1 MSYQKKN
8 IQKISSSSSSVSETV
23 ALRNAFSF
31 PAVPALQ
38 RQGVEEELQMKKI
51 PAQRMEEDE
60 PVQGKFGNPKQLQK
74 YLQIKP
80 EEDKEPLQGKFNTI
94 QKVEEE
100 EPIQGK
106 FDSKQKSAVQLKEIS
121 SGNETIS
128 PIQRQEV
135 SEKSNKTG
143 LPDNLK
149 TGVESLSGYSMDDVK
164 VHFNST
170 KPAQLQAYAYAQGTD
185 IHIAPGQEKHL
196 PHEAWHVAQQKQGRV
211 QPTLQMKTGV
221 AVNDDAGLENE
232 ADVMGAKAANLSKSE
247 QINSTFQFK
256 NDQSSVAQLAS
267 TPEENKAFSDK
278 YVGIIGMVNNATAV
292 LNDGV
297 WEQIK
302 DNKTDN
308 LSLGTAITGAAGGVT
323 TAAGKLTG
331 KIGSS
336 GIAKAAGDIT
346 AGIGSSITSLVK
358 SVMAIKKAYDTSK
371 GEGSAL
377 IGTSEV
383 AIAVLSALQAGSQAA
398 SSIMSYL
405 SSTVP
410 PEITRMIPGLGIAI
424 SACQVI
430 KECYTNYIAEQA
442 EAEMTILAND
452 FGSELRSVLGKNP
465 LEMPK
470 LFATESRGKATFI
483 FWGKTDYVRLKP
495 GIFEELNTPL
505 GPKGKDIFASKYGIN
520 RAQVDIDKLI
530 PAIQNYEFASKMQEI
545 NEKRREHSSRNVFTG
560 LISLIGSITATFPA
574 DGGISASILLGTAS
588 AIEGANSAAKA
599 IQGLA
604 RDGYLSGGDGDRSTQ
619 VKHHEYV
626 NHTKTLYKYLQSIP
640 QPVTKED
647 GETKVDTAEKML
659 KSTGANLGTVYALN
673 GSFADQVKHIVESMK
688 TGR

>member
-8 IQKISSSSSSVSETV
+8 IQKKNSSSSSVSETV
-23 ALRNAFSF
+23 GLRNAFSF

-51 PAQRMEEDE
+51 PAQLMEEEE
-60 PVQGKFGNPKQLQK
+60 PIQGKFGTLQK
-74 YLQIKP
+74 VEQ
-80 EEDKEPLQGKFNTI
+80 EEEPIQGKFNTI

-121 SGNETIS
+121 SGNE
-128 PIQRQEV
+128 PINPVQRQEV

-164 VHFNST
+164 VHFNSS
-170 KPAQLQAYAYAQGTD
+170 KPAQLKAYAYAQGTD
-185 IHIAPGQEKHL
+185 IHIAPGQEKYL

-232 ADVMGAKAANLSKSE
+232 ADVMGAKAANLSKSD
-247 QINSTFQFK
+247 QLNSTFQLK
-256 NDQSSVAQLAS
+256 EDQSSVAQL
-267 TPEENKAFSDK
+267 TPEEDAAFATK
-278 YVGIIGMVNNATAV
+278 YGGIIGMVKNATAV
-292 LNDGV
+292 LSDNV

-331 KIGSS
+331 KIGSD

-358 SVMAIKKAYDTSK
+358 SVMAIKKAYDTAS

-377 IGTSEV
+377 VGTSEV

-545 NEKRREHSSRNVFTG
+545 NEKRRVHSSRNVFTG

-574 DGGISASILLGTAS
+574 DGGISASVLLGTAS

-604 RDGYLSGGDGDRSTQ
+604 RDGYISGGDSDRSTQ
-619 VKHHEYV
+619 AKHHEYV
-626 NHTKTLYKYLQSIP
+626 NHTKTLYKYLQSISEP
-640 QPVTKED
+640 ITKENS
-647 GETKVDTAEKML
+647 ETKVDTAEKML

>member
-8 IQKISSSSSSVSETV
+8 IQKKNSSSSSVSETV

-31 PAVPALQ
+31 PAVAALQ

-51 PAQRMEEDE
+51 PAQLMEE
-60 PVQGKFGNPKQLQK
+60 
-74 YLQIKP
+74 
-80 EEDKEPLQGKFNTI
+80 EDPLQGKFDTLQRVAEEEEPVQAKFDTL

-106 FDSKQKSAVQLKEIS
+106 FDPKQKSTVQLKEIS
-121 SGNETIS
+121 SGTETIS

-135 SEKSNKTG
+135 AGKSNKTG

-149 TGVESLSGYSMDDVK
+149 SGVENLSGYSMDDVK
-164 VHFNST
+164 VHYNSS
-170 KPAQLQAYAYAQGTD
+170 KPAQLKAYAYAQGTD
-185 IHIAPGQEKHL
+185 IHIAPGQEKYL

-232 ADVMGAKAANLSKSE
+232 ADVMGAKAANLSKSD
-247 QINSTFQFK
+247 QLNSTFQLK
-256 NDQSSVAQLAS
+256 EDQSSVAQL
-267 TPEENKAFSDK
+267 TPEEDAAFATK
-278 YVGIIGMVNNATAV
+278 YGGIIGMVKNATAV
-292 LNDGV
+292 LSDNV

-331 KIGSS
+331 KIGSD

-358 SVMAIKKAYDTSK
+358 SVMAIKKAYDTAS

-377 IGTSEV
+377 VGTSEV

-465 LEMPK
+465 EDMPK
-470 LFATESRGKATFI
+470 LFGTESRGKATFI
-483 FWGKTDYVRLKP
+483 FWGKTDYIRLKP
-495 GIFEELNTPL
+495 GVFEQLNIPL
-505 GPKGKDIFASKYGIN
+505 NDETAKAKFANDFSIGS
-520 RAQVDIDKLI
+520 QVKIDKLI

-545 NEKRREHSSRNVFTG
+545 NEKRRVHSSRNVFTG

-574 DGGISASILLGTAS
+574 DGGISASVLLGTAS

-604 RDGYLSGGDGDRSTQ
+604 RDGYISGGDSDRSTQ
-619 VKHHEYV
+619 AKHHEYV
-626 NHTKTLYKYLQSIP
+626 NHTKTLYKYLQSISEP
-640 QPVTKED
+640 ITKENS
-647 GETKVDTAEKML
+647 ETKVDTAEKML